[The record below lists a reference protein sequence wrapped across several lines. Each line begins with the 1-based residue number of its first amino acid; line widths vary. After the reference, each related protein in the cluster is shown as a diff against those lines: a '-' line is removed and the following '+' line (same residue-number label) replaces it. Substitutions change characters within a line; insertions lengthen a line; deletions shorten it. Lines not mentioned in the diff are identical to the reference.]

1 MLVLIALTTLAA
13 GRAYADAPPFNEASA
28 TDAYVRS
35 LVPDHLRTASPGG
48 SAVTDAYVRSL
59 VPDHLRTASSG
70 GSAATDA
77 YVRSLVPDGIMVIA
91 VPERVAVPTEGGF
104 DWNEVLVAGLSG
116 LLIGLFLTG
125 TGRFLG
131 TRRRHAAPVS

>member
-1 MLVLIALTTLAA
+1 MKLSSKNRPRVLAMLVLIALTTLAA

-35 LVPDHLRTASPGG
+35 LVPDHLRAASP
-48 SAVTDAYVRSL
+48 
-59 VPDHLRTASSG
+59 G

-91 VPERVAVPTEGGF
+91 VPEPVAVSTEEGP

-116 LLIGLFLTG
+116 LLIGLFLMG
-125 TGRFLG
+125 TGRVLG
-131 TRRRHAAPVS
+131 TRRRHVASVS